1 MNKCELADMQARL
14 YLNLGVTKEHVE
26 EIEEAINYYETAI
39 KICNSNDLHE
49 LQHQCLMA
57 SGLSYSGK
65 RHDNVTAL
73 NIFNKAIDV
82 AKRLPNKNDKTCETL
97 LAICNVLI
105 KTSDF
110 QGAKQAL
117 KKAFKLKTSVQADRE
132 SIEKLLRI
140 GKMKRIFNPIYLVK
154 RNISCECEFFSSIQ

>member
-1 MNKCELADMQARL
+1 MEARL

-26 EIEEAINYYETAI
+26 EIDGAINYYETAI
-39 KICNSNDLHE
+39 KICKSNDLRE

-57 SGLSYSGK
+57 SGLSYTAK
-65 RHDNVTAL
+65 QHDNVTAL
-73 NIFNKAIDV
+73 NIFNKAMEI
-82 AKRLPNKNDKTCETL
+82 AKRLPDKNDKTCETL
-97 LAICNVLI
+97 LAISNVLI

-117 KKAFKLKTSVQADRE
+117 KKAFKFKTSVQADRE

-140 GKMKRIFNPIYLVK
+140 GKQ
-154 RNISCECEFFSSIQ
+154 NIEQTF